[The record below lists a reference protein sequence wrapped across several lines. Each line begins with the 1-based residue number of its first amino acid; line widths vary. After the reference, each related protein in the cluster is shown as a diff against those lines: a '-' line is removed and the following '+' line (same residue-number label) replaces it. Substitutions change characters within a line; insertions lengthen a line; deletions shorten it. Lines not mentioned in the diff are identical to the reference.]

1 MARKKSRKKAT
12 KKRATTKK
20 RKVAKKGGRKKKA
33 VKRKTKK
40 RATKK
45 RATKKRVTK
54 KAAKKKKKSKRKPNP
69 AFMRPLMPVGPL
81 ADVIGSKAMP
91 RTEVMKKI
99 WVYIKKHKLQDQKNR
114 RNINGDDKL
123 RKLFGKKTVS
133 MFELTKIISKYL
145 KN

>member
-12 KKRATTKK
+12 KKRATKK

-45 RATKKRVTK
+45 RTTKKRVTK
-54 KAAKKKKKSKRKPNP
+54 KAAKKKKGKKRKPNP

-81 ADVIGSKAMP
+81 AEVIGGKAMP

-99 WVYIKKHKLQDQKNR
+99 WVYIKKNKLQDQKNR